1 MISDTLNDIKNE
13 ITDKLPK
20 EIQVSKIEFEGP
32 EVVVY
37 SKDPEIITEYGDLI
51 RSLAKE
57 LRKRIV
63 IRSDKSALLEQ
74 EDTIEQIHEIVP
86 EGAEI
91 TDIYFDTV
99 TSEVVITSKKP
110 GLVIGRYGATSRSIV
125 KNTGWAPKILRTP
138 PIGSEIID
146 KIRVIE
152 KNNSK
157 DRKKFLLK
165 LGRQIHQDVKYPNDW
180 ARVSSFGGFK
190 EVGRSSMLLQT
201 PNSRVLLDF
210 GVNVAAS
217 DNKSAFPYLNAPEFS
232 IEELDAVIISH
243 AHLDHCGFVP
253 YLFHYGYDGPVYCT
267 TATRDL
273 TMLLQFD
280 HIDISHKEG
289 NPLPFTSK
297 HVVQSIKNT
306 IPLDY
311 GEVTDISPDIK
322 LTLHNA
328 GHILGSAISHMH
340 IGDGAHNLVYTGDF
354 KYEPSRLLEPAT
366 TRFPRSETV
375 IMESTYGGRGDV
387 QPSRNNAEKEMMKT
401 IYKTMKR
408 GGKVLVPVF
417 AVGRAQELMIVLEE
431 YMRHGMIDEVPIY
444 IDGMIWEATAIH
456 TARPEF
462 LSKDLRDQIF
472 HLGRNPF
479 VSEMFEKVQNR
490 DQRKEIVDSKEPA
503 IILSTSGM
511 LTGGNSVEYFKW
523 LCEDQRN
530 TLIFVGYQSEG
541 SMGRRVQ
548 KGWKEIPLEDDDGR
562 TKLFNVKMDVKTIN
576 GFSGHS
582 NRKQLMAYVKRINP
596 RPSKVITCHGDPYKA
611 VDLASSIHR
620 SFKID
625 TRTPINLDSTR
636 IH

>member
-1 MISDTLNDIKNE
+1 MTSDILEEIKKE
-13 ITDKLPK
+13 ILSKLPD
-20 EIQVSKIEFEGP
+20 EIQVSKVEFEGP

-37 SKDPEIITEYGDLI
+37 TKNPEIITENGDLI

-57 LRKRIV
+57 LRKRII
-63 IRSDKSALLEQ
+63 IRSDKSALLEP
-74 EDTIEQIHEIVP
+74 EPTINKIHEIVP
-86 EGAEI
+86 DGAEI

-99 TSEVVITSKKP
+99 TGEVVITAKKP
-110 GLVIGRYGATSRSIV
+110 GLVIGKYGVTSRSIV

-138 PIGSEIID
+138 PISSDIIG
-146 KIRVIE
+146 KIRTIQ
-152 KNNSK
+152 KNSSK
-157 DRKKFLLK
+157 ERKKLLQR
-165 LGRQIHQDVKYPNDW
+165 LGRQIHQGSKFPNDW
-180 ARVSSFGGFK
+180 ARVTAMGGFK

-201 PNSRVLLDF
+201 PNSRVLLDC

-217 DNKSAFPYLNAPEFS
+217 DNKTAFPMLNAPEFS

-267 TATRDL
+267 TPTRDL
-273 TMLLQFD
+273 TTLLQFD
-280 HIDISHKEG
+280 HLDIAHREG

-297 HVVQSIKNT
+297 DVKHQIKNT
-306 IPLDY
+306 ITLDY
-311 GEVTDISPDIK
+311 GEVTDISPDIR

-366 TRFPRSETV
+366 IRFPRAETV
-375 IMESTYGGRGDV
+375 IMESTYGGREDV

-401 IYKTMKR
+401 IYKTLKR
-408 GGKVLVPVF
+408 GGKILVPVF
-417 AVGRAQELMIVLEE
+417 AVGRAQELMVVLEE
-431 YMRHGMIDEVPIY
+431 YMRHGLIEEVPIY

-456 TARPEF
+456 TARPEY

-472 HLGRNPF
+472 HMGRNPF
-479 VSEMFEKVQNR
+479 VSDMFKKVQNH
-490 DQRKEIVDSKEPA
+490 DQRKEIVESKQPS

-523 LCEDQRN
+523 LCEDEKN

-562 TKLFNVKMDVKTIN
+562 TRQFCVKMQVKTIN

-582 NRKQLMAYVKRINP
+582 NRRQLMEYVKRLNP
-596 RPSKVITCHGDPYKA
+596 RPEKVITCHGDPYKT

-620 SFKID
+620 SYKIE
-625 TRTPINLDSTR
+625 TKTPIILDCVR

>member
-1 MISDTLNDIKNE
+1 MTSDILEDIKKE
-13 ITDKLPK
+13 ILDKLPK
-20 EIQVSKIEFEGP
+20 EIQVSKVEFEGP

-37 SKDPEIITEYGDLI
+37 TKNPEIITENGDLI

-57 LRKRIV
+57 LRKRII
-63 IRSDKSALLEQ
+63 IRSDKCALLEP
-74 EDTIEQIHEIVP
+74 EETINKIHEIVP

-99 TSEVVITSKKP
+99 TGEVVITAKKP
-110 GLVIGRYGATSRSIV
+110 GLVIGKYGVTSRNIV

-138 PIGSEIID
+138 PISSDIIG
-146 KIRVIE
+146 KIRTIQ
-152 KNNSK
+152 KNSSK
-157 DRKKFLLK
+157 ERKKMLQR
-165 LGRQIHQDVKYPNDW
+165 LGRQIHQGSKHPNDW
-180 ARVSSFGGFK
+180 ARVTSMGGFK

-201 PNSRVLLDF
+201 PNSRVLLDC

-217 DNKSAFPYLNAPEFS
+217 DNKNAFPYLNAPEFS

-253 YLFHYGYDGPVYCT
+253 YLYHYGYEGPVYCT
-267 TATRDL
+267 TPTRDL
-273 TMLLQFD
+273 TTLLQFD
-280 HIDISHKEG
+280 HLDIAHR
-289 NPLPFTSK
+289 
-297 HVVQSIKNT
+297 
-306 IPLDY
+306 D
-311 GEVTDISPDIK
+311 
-322 LTLHNA
+322 
-328 GHILGSAISHMH
+328 
-340 IGDGAHNLVYTGDF
+340 GDGAHNLVYTGDF

-366 TRFPRSETV
+366 IRFPRAETV
-375 IMESTYGGRGDV
+375 IMESTYGGKEDV

-401 IYKTMKR
+401 IYRTLKR

-417 AVGRAQELMIVLEE
+417 AVGRAQELMVVLEE
-431 YMRHGMIDEVPIY
+431 YMRHGLIEEVPIY

-456 TARPEF
+456 TARPEY

-472 HLGRNPF
+472 HMGRNPF
-479 VSEMFEKVQNR
+479 VSDMFEKVQNR
-490 DQRKEIVDSKEPA
+490 DQRKEIVESRQPA

-523 LCEDQRN
+523 LCEDDKN

-562 TKLFNVKMDVKTIN
+562 TRQFFVKMEIKTIN

-582 NRKQLMAYVKRINP
+582 NRRQLMEYVKRLNP
-596 RPSKVITCHGDPYKA
+596 RPEKVITCHGDPYKA

-620 SFKID
+620 SYKIE
-625 TRTPINLDSTR
+625 TKTPINLDCVR
-636 IH
+636 IQ

>member
-1 MISDTLNDIKNE
+1 MTSDILDEIKKE
-13 ITDKLPK
+13 ILSKLPD
-20 EIQVSKIEFEGP
+20 EIQVSKVEFEGP

-37 SKDPEIITEYGDLI
+37 TKNPEIITENGDLI

-57 LRKRIV
+57 LRKRII
-63 IRSDKSALLEQ
+63 IRSDKSALLEP
-74 EDTIEQIHEIVP
+74 EDTINKIHEIVP

-99 TSEVVITSKKP
+99 TGEVVITAKKP
-110 GLVIGRYGATSRSIV
+110 GLVIGKYGVTSRNIV

-138 PIGSEIID
+138 PISSDIIG
-146 KIRVIE
+146 KIRTIQ
-152 KNNSK
+152 KNSSK
-157 DRKKFLLK
+157 DRKKLLQR
-165 LGRQIHQDVKYPNDW
+165 LGRQIHQGSKYPNDW
-180 ARVSSFGGFK
+180 ARVTSLGGFK

-201 PNSRVLLDF
+201 PNSRVLLDC

-217 DNKSAFPYLNAPEFS
+217 DNKNAFPYLNAPEFS

-253 YLFHYGYDGPVYCT
+253 YLFHYGYDG
-267 TATRDL
+267 
-273 TMLLQFD
+273 
-280 HIDISHKEG
+280 

-297 HVVQSIKNT
+297 HVKQAIKNT
-306 IPLDY
+306 ITLDY
-311 GEVTDISPDIK
+311 GEVTDISPDIR

-340 IGDGAHNLVYTGDF
+340 IGDGAYNLVYTGDF

-366 TRFPRSETV
+366 IRFPRAETV
-375 IMESTYGGRGDV
+375 IMESTYGGKEDV

-401 IYKTMKR
+401 IYKTLKR
-408 GGKVLVPVF
+408 GGKILVPVF
-417 AVGRAQELMIVLEE
+417 AVGRAQELMVVLEE
-431 YMRHGMIDEVPIY
+431 YMRHGLIEEVPIY

-456 TARPEF
+456 TARPEY

-472 HLGRNPF
+472 HMGRNPF
-479 VSEMFEKVQNR
+479 VSDMFKKVQNY
-490 DQRKEIVDSKEPA
+490 DQRKEIVESREPA

-523 LCEDQRN
+523 LCEDEKN

-562 TKLFNVKMDVKTIN
+562 TRQFCVKMQVKTIN

-582 NRKQLMAYVKRINP
+582 NRRQLMEYVKRLNP
-596 RPSKVITCHGDPYKA
+596 RPEKVITCHGDPYKA

-620 SFKID
+620 SYKIE
-625 TRTPINLDSTR
+625 TKTPINLDCVR